1 MKAELKEVRS
11 TQDEMLKMMQNMMSS
26 LTAMRNTPQRSE
38 GSHASS
44 GQEMQAEIVVAGGYC
59 CKSVEVFNM
68 ATKTWRPLSE
78 MNKCRDEASSVVYQG
93 HMIVTGGRSG
103 SQHPGQC

>member
-1 MKAELKEVRS
+1 
-11 TQDEMLKMMQNMMSS
+11 
-26 LTAMRNTPQRSE
+26 MRNTPQRSE

-44 GQEMQAEIVVAGGYC
+44 GQEMQAEIVVAGGYG

-78 MNKCRDEASSVVYQG
+78 MNECRVEQVQFVYQG
-93 HMIVTGGRSG
+93 HMIVTGGASRSQ
-103 SQHPGQC
+103 SWPVLKN